1 MSHNPYSPPTAT
13 VDDVTS
19 PSDYAYAGFW
29 IRTGAA
35 LIDAVLIV
43 AVTYP
48 LLYAIYGA
56 EYFDDDREGLIAGTA
71 DFLLSWV
78 MPAVASIVFWL
89 ARQATPGKMA
99 LSLRIVD
106 GNTGT
111 TLSIGQSIAR
121 YLGYFPS
128 TLVLG
133 LGFIWIA
140 FDKRKQGWHDKMS
153 GAVVVRSKAPRTQP
167 IVFDKG

>member
-71 DFLLSWV
+71 VRQLPTWQGSRTSWR
-78 MPAVASIVFWL
+78 P
-89 ARQATPGKMA
+89 
-99 LSLRIVD
+99 
-106 GNTGT
+106 
-111 TLSIGQSIAR
+111 
-121 YLGYFPS
+121 
-128 TLVLG
+128 
-133 LGFIWIA
+133 
-140 FDKRKQGWHDKMS
+140 
-153 GAVVVRSKAPRTQP
+153 
-167 IVFDKG
+167 